1 MKNRNVAILSAVL
14 LQVSPQL
21 LWANMSYQTGDII
34 FHVSKSQQSLG
45 IQKATKS
52 RYSHM
57 GLIVNKDG
65 KAWVLEAV
73 QPVKYTAL
81 QQWIDRGVERHYV
94 VKRFKTNLTVQQK
107 QQLIKNAE
115 QYLGQPYDLY
125 FEWDNRALYCSEI
138 VWKAYHDALGIE
150 LAPLSKLKQFD
161 LSSPEVKQLM
171 QQRYGQSIPLN
182 ETVIAPQA
190 IFASTALVE
199 VDRKQTGN
207 KKPKS

>member
-1 MKNRNVAILSAVL
+1 MKNRNVVILSAVSL
-14 LQVSPQL
+14 LVSPQL

-34 FHVSKSQQSLG
+34 FHVSKSLQSLG

-57 GLIVNKDG
+57 GLIVYKNG

-73 QPVKYTAL
+73 QPVKYTVL

-107 QQLIKNAE
+107 QTLIKNAE

-161 LSSPEVKQLM
+161 LSSSEVKQLM
-171 QQRYGQSIPLN
+171 QQRYGQNIPLN
-182 ETVIAPQA
+182 ETVIAPQT

-199 VDRKQTGN
+199 VDRK
-207 KKPKS
+207 

>member
-1 MKNRNVAILSAVL
+1 MKNRNVVILSAVSL
-14 LQVSPQL
+14 LVSPQL

-34 FHVSKSQQSLG
+34 FHVSKSLQSLG

-57 GLIVNKDG
+57 GLIVNKNG
-65 KAWVLEAV
+65 KSWVLEAV

-107 QQLIKNAE
+107 QHLIKNAE

-161 LSSPEVKQLM
+161 LSSSEVKQLM
-171 QQRYGQSIPLN
+171 QQRYGQNIPLN

-190 IFASTALVE
+190 IFASTALIE
-199 VDRKQTGN
+199 VDRK
-207 KKPKS
+207 

>member
-1 MKNRNVAILSAVL
+1 MKNRNVVILSAVL
-14 LQVSPQL
+14 VLASPQL
-21 LWANMSYQTGDII
+21 LWANTSYQTGDII

-107 QQLIKNAE
+107 QTLIKNAE

-161 LSSPEVKQLM
+161 LSSFEVKQLM
-171 QQRYGQSIPLN
+171 QQRYGQNIPLN

-199 VDRKQTGN
+199 VDRK
-207 KKPKS
+207 

>member
-1 MKNRNVAILSAVL
+1 MKNRNVVILSAVL
-14 LQVSPQL
+14 VLASPQL
-21 LWANMSYQTGDII
+21 LWANTSYQTDDII

-94 VKRFKTNLTVQQK
+94 VKRFKTNLTVRQK
-107 QQLIKNAE
+107 QTLIKNAE

-199 VDRKQTGN
+199 VDRK
-207 KKPKS
+207 

>member
-1 MKNRNVAILSAVL
+1 MCSADAYHKN
-14 LQVSPQL
+14 
-21 LWANMSYQTGDII
+21 
-34 FHVSKSQQSLG
+34 
-45 IQKATKS
+45 
-52 RYSHM
+52 
-57 GLIVNKDG
+57 G

-107 QQLIKNAE
+107 QHLIKNAE

-150 LAPLSKLKQFD
+150 LAPLSKLRQFN
-161 LSSPEVKQLM
+161 LSSSEVKQLM
-171 QQRYGQSIPLN
+171 QQRYGQNIPLN

-190 IFASTALVE
+190 IFASTALIE
-199 VDRKQTGN
+199 VDRK
-207 KKPKS
+207 

>member
-1 MKNRNVAILSAVL
+1 MKNRNVVILSAVSL
-14 LQVSPQL
+14 LVSPQL

-34 FHVSKSQQSLG
+34 FHVSKSQQSLV

-57 GLIVNKDG
+57 GLIVHKNG

-94 VKRFKTNLTVQQK
+94 VKRFKTNLTVRQK
-107 QQLIKNAE
+107 QTLIKNAE

-161 LSSPEVKQLM
+161 LSSSEVKQLM
-171 QQRYGQSIPLN
+171 QQRYGKNIPLN

-199 VDRKQTGN
+199 VDRK
-207 KKPKS
+207 

>member
-1 MKNRNVAILSAVL
+1 MKNRNVVILSAVL
-14 LQVSPQL
+14 LWASPQL
-21 LWANMSYQTGDII
+21 LWANMSYQTGGII
-34 FHVSKSQQSLG
+34 FHISKSQQSLG

-57 GLIVNKDG
+57 GLIVNKGG

-81 QQWIDRGVERHYV
+81 QQWIDRGVKRHYV

-107 QQLIKNAE
+107 QTLLNNAE

-138 VWKAYHDALGIE
+138 VWKAYHDALDIE

-161 LSSPEVKQLM
+161 LSSSEVKQLM
-171 QQRYGQSIPLN
+171 QQRYGQNIPLN

-199 VDRKQTGN
+199 VDRK
-207 KKPKS
+207 

>member
-1 MKNRNVAILSAVL
+1 MA
-14 LQVSPQL
+14 SPQL
-21 LWANMSYQTGDII
+21 LWANTSYQTGDII

-107 QQLIKNAE
+107 QTLIKNAE

-125 FEWDNRALYCSEI
+125 FELDNRALYCSEI

-150 LAPLSKLKQFD
+150 LASLSKLKQFN

-171 QQRYGQSIPLN
+171 QQRYGQNIPLN

-199 VDRKQTGN
+199 VDRK
-207 KKPKS
+207 

>member
-1 MKNRNVAILSAVL
+1 MKNRNVVILSAVSL
-14 LQVSPQL
+14 LVSPQQ
-21 LWANMSYQTGDII
+21 LWANMSYQTGYII

-57 GLIVNKDG
+57 GLIVHKNG

-94 VKRFKTNLTVQQK
+94 VKRLKTNLTVQQK
-107 QQLIKNAE
+107 QTLIKNAE

-161 LSSPEVKQLM
+161 LSSSEVKQLM
-171 QQRYGQSIPLN
+171 QQRYGQNIPLN
-182 ETVIAPQA
+182 ETVIAPQT
-190 IFASTALVE
+190 IFSSTALVE
-199 VDRKQTGN
+199 VDRK
-207 KKPKS
+207 

>member
-1 MKNRNVAILSAVL
+1 MKNRNVVILSAVSL
-14 LQVSPQL
+14 LVSPQL

-34 FHVSKSQQSLG
+34 FHVSKSLQSLG

-57 GLIVNKDG
+57 GLIVNRNG

-161 LSSPEVKQLM
+161 LSSSEVKQLM
-171 QQRYGQSIPLN
+171 QQRYGQNIPLN

-199 VDRKQTGN
+199 VDRK
-207 KKPKS
+207 

>member
-1 MKNRNVAILSAVL
+1 MKNRNVVILSAVSL
-14 LQVSPQL
+14 VVSPQL

-34 FHVSKSQQSLG
+34 FHVSKSLQSLG

-57 GLIVNKDG
+57 GLIVNKNG
-65 KAWVLEAV
+65 KSWVLEAV

-161 LSSPEVKQLM
+161 LSSSEVKQLM
-171 QQRYGQSIPLN
+171 QQRYGQNIPLN
-182 ETVIAPQA
+182 QTVIAPQA

-199 VDRKQTGN
+199 VDRK
-207 KKPKS
+207 

>member
-1 MKNRNVAILSAVL
+1 MKNRNVVILSAVSL
-14 LQVSPQL
+14 LVSPQL

-34 FHVSKSQQSLG
+34 FHVSKSLQSLG

-73 QPVKYTAL
+73 QPVKYTVL

-107 QQLIKNAE
+107 QHLIKNAE

-161 LSSPEVKQLM
+161 LSSSEVKKLM

-182 ETVIAPQA
+182 GTVIAPQT

-199 VDRKQTGN
+199 VDRK
-207 KKPKS
+207 

>member
-1 MKNRNVAILSAVL
+1 MKNRNVVILSAVSL
-14 LQVSPQL
+14 LVSPQQ
-21 LWANMSYQTGDII
+21 LWANVSYQTGDII
-34 FHVSKSQQSLG
+34 FHVSKSLQSLG
-45 IQKATKS
+45 IQKVTKS

-94 VKRFKTNLTVQQK
+94 VKRFKTNLTVRQK
-107 QQLIKNAE
+107 QTLIKNAE

-150 LAPLSKLKQFD
+150 LAPLSKLRQFN
-161 LSSPEVKQLM
+161 LSSSEVKQLM
-171 QQRYGQSIPLN
+171 QQRYGQNIPLN
-182 ETVIAPQA
+182 EIVIAPQT
-190 IFASTALVE
+190 IFASTALIE
-199 VDRKQTGN
+199 VDRK
-207 KKPKS
+207 

>member
-1 MKNRNVAILSAVL
+1 MKNRNVVILSAVSL
-14 LQVSPQL
+14 LVSPQL

-34 FHVSKSQQSLG
+34 FHVSKSLQSLG

-73 QPVKYTAL
+73 QPVKYTVL

-107 QQLIKNAE
+107 QHLIKNAE

-161 LSSPEVKQLM
+161 LSSSEVKQLM
-171 QQRYGQSIPLN
+171 QQRYGQNIPLN

-190 IFASTALVE
+190 IFASIALVE
-199 VDRKQTGN
+199 VDRK
-207 KKPKS
+207 

>member
-1 MKNRNVAILSAVL
+1 MKNRNVVILSAVSL
-14 LQVSPQL
+14 LVSPQQ
-21 LWANMSYQTGDII
+21 LWANVSYQTGDII
-34 FHVSKSQQSLG
+34 FHVSKSLQSLG
-45 IQKATKS
+45 IQKVTKS

-81 QQWIDRGVERHYV
+81 QQWIDCGVERHYV
-94 VKRFKTNLTVQQK
+94 VKRFKSNLTVQQK
-107 QQLIKNAE
+107 QKLIKNAE

-150 LAPLSKLKQFD
+150 LAPLSKLRQFN
-161 LSSPEVKQLM
+161 LSSSEVKQLM
-171 QQRYGQSIPLN
+171 QQRYGQNIPLN
-182 ETVIAPQA
+182 EIVIAPQT

-199 VDRKQTGN
+199 VDRK
-207 KKPKS
+207 

>member
-14 LQVSPQL
+14 LLVSPQL

-34 FHVSKSQQSLG
+34 FHVSKSQQRLG

-150 LAPLSKLKQFD
+150 LAPLSKLKQFN

-199 VDRKQTGN
+199 VDRK
-207 KKPKS
+207 

>member
-14 LQVSPQL
+14 LLVSPQL

-34 FHVSKSQQSLG
+34 FHVSKSQQSLV

-57 GLIVNKDG
+57 GLIVHKNG
-65 KAWVLEAV
+65 KSWVLEAV

-107 QQLIKNAE
+107 QHLIKNAE

-150 LAPLSKLKQFD
+150 LAPLSKLKQFN

-171 QQRYGQSIPLN
+171 QQRYGKNIPLN

-190 IFASTALVE
+190 IFASTALIE
-199 VDRKQTGN
+199 VDRK
-207 KKPKS
+207 

>member
-1 MKNRNVAILSAVL
+1 MKNRNVVILSAVSL
-14 LQVSPQL
+14 LVSPQL

-34 FHVSKSQQSLG
+34 FHVLKSLQSLG

-57 GLIVNKDG
+57 GLIVNKNG
-65 KAWVLEAV
+65 KSWVLEAV

-107 QQLIKNAE
+107 QTLIKNAE

-161 LSSPEVKQLM
+161 LSSSEVKQLM
-171 QQRYGQSIPLN
+171 QQRYGQNIPLN

-199 VDRKQTGN
+199 VDRK
-207 KKPKS
+207 

>member
-1 MKNRNVAILSAVL
+1 MKNRNVVILSAVSL
-14 LQVSPQL
+14 LVSPQL

-34 FHVSKSQQSLG
+34 FHVSKSLQSLG

-107 QQLIKNAE
+107 QHLIKNAE

-161 LSSPEVKQLM
+161 LSSSEVKQLM
-171 QQRYGQSIPLN
+171 QQRYGQNIPLN

-190 IFASTALVE
+190 IFASTALIE
-199 VDRKQTGN
+199 VDRK
-207 KKPKS
+207 

>member
-1 MKNRNVAILSAVL
+1 MA
-14 LQVSPQL
+14 SPQL
-21 LWANMSYQTGDII
+21 LWANTSYQTGDII

-115 QYLGQPYDLY
+115 QYLDQPYDLY

-199 VDRKQTGN
+199 VDRK
-207 KKPKS
+207 